1 MKLESNNLFREVEA
15 RLTPAAAA
23 PVRETVAPS
32 QTVATG
38 TQSFITSLS
47 EALSEVNRGQLQNSA
62 DVDSSV
68 RGKGPDLHKVMAE
81 TEEAGLAFQMTMQFR
96 NKALEAYQEVMRMQF

>member
-1 MKLESNNLFREVEA
+1 MRLESNNLFRELEA

-23 PVRETVAPS
+23 PVTETVAPA
-32 QTVATG
+32 QVAGTG
-38 TQSFITSLS
+38 TQSFISSLS
-47 EALSEVNRGQLQNSA
+47 EALNEVNRGQLQNSA

-68 RGKGPDLHKVMAE
+68 RGKGPDLYRVVAE
-81 TEEAGLAFQMTMQFR
+81 TEEAALAFQMTMQFR